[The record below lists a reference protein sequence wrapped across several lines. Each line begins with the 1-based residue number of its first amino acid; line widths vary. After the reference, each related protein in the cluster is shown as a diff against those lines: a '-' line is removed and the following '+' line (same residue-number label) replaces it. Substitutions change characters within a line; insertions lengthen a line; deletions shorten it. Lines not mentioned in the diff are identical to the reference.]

1 MADNPE
7 PEAPAEESSGGR
19 VGKFIQTYHSFLSSF
34 VIGAA
39 GLVATTIWQYRQADV
54 AARQAATQQEVAR
67 VQAENSWKIEK
78 ANILAKNLGVIGS
91 EGSANLE
98 QRYGVLLSLTR
109 GKILDPELAVSY
121 ALDLGK
127 DSPDYMRS
135 VLTNTD
141 GKDYWRLA
149 QAFEPTCE
157 QRYGVTRPVDI
168 CKVDKLADRSAAI
181 AEMIADEIQTTPA
194 SAKPAPMVLLADE
207 RQAQMRATRLA
218 WLFTP
223 TLSNMYGRR
232 QWNEIAR
239 FENSSPGAH
248 LISALVLASA
258 RTGEMVSA
266 TEAAA
271 LEKFHADHR
280 KWLTSYMFENTCD
293 AECKGNLVDFMLT
306 AYEESEGDYDLP
318 MRTLIEQPRSKVGAA
333 LSRLHTR
340 LLWCQVDG
348 QDLEPFRDRVLV
360 PATTETFKGDRSS
373 PETQDDLV
381 GLLAV
386 TKRPKEGA
394 PLDSWNAAVALI
406 QKKPSYAKTLESRH
420 ATATRERQAPPP
432 AMKKSNFCLPSA
444 AEDSGAAPTSSPP
457 HPPAPKAPTK

>member
-1 MADNPE
+1 MPNEPDNIST
-7 PEAPAEESSGGR
+7 ESSVSR
-19 VGKFIQTYHSFLSSF
+19 LGKFIQTYHSFLSSF

-39 GLVATTIWQYRQADV
+39 GLIATSIWQYRQADM
-54 AARQAATQQEVAR
+54 AARQADTQQEVAR
-67 VQAENSWKIEK
+67 VQAENNWKIEK
-78 ANILAKNLGVIGS
+78 ANILAKNLQVLAS

-127 DSPDYMRS
+127 ESPEYMRS
-135 VLTNTD
+135 VLNNTD

-149 QAFEPTCE
+149 RAFEPTCE
-157 QRYGVTRPVDI
+157 QRYGITRQVEI

-181 AEMIADEIQTTPA
+181 AEMIADEIQSTPI
-194 SAKPAPMVLLADE
+194 SAKSAPMALLANE
-207 RQAQMRATRLA
+207 QNAQLHATRLA

-223 TLSNMYGRR
+223 ALLNMYSRR
-232 QWNEIAR
+232 QWSEIAR

-258 RTGEMVSA
+258 RTGELVSA
-266 TEAAA
+266 QEAAA
-271 LEKFHADHR
+271 LDKFHADHR
-280 KWLTSYMFENTCD
+280 KWLTSYMFENNCD
-293 AECKGNLVDFMLT
+293 AECKAKLVDFMLT
-306 AYEESEGDYDLP
+306 AYEESQGDYDLP

-348 QDLEPFRDRVLV
+348 QDLEHFRDRVLI
-360 PATTETFKGDRSS
+360 PAAIDIFKSEKIGVET
-373 PETQDDLV
+373 PDDLV

-386 TKRPKEGA
+386 AKRPREGA
-394 PLDSWNAAVALI
+394 PLEAWKTAMALI
-406 QKKPSYAKTLESRH
+406 EKKPSYAKSLESRH
-420 ATATRERQAPPP
+420 IAAVRERLNPTP
-432 AMKKSNFCLPSA
+432 AMKKSNFCISSP
-444 AEDSGAAPTSSPP
+444 AEDNEALRKAASR
-457 HPPAPKAPTK
+457 